1 MERFLPVRTQLRP
14 PGPWSIQSLRP
25 TTGLAPT
32 SATAGDRKSL
42 TRSLLQTA
50 LGTTPALKKHPDD
63 EPAAGCVFPDR
74 SRPPQPRTVSVQEK
88 NDKGDSKTPRDGP
101 EPLARQHHPHDFR
114 LRRSVPSQL

>member
-50 LGTTPALKKHPDD
+50 LGTTPALKRHPDD
-63 EPAAGCVFPDR
+63 EPAAVVFFLIVAVDTNPA
-74 SRPPQPRTVSVQEK
+74 PFLPQEK
-88 NDKGDSKTPRDGP
+88 NDKSDSKTPRDGP

-114 LRRSVPSQL
+114 LR